1 MHLLLFQIPL
11 EVDIRKGGDDGV
23 PIVVSAPDSLVS
35 KAYGDLAQKV
45 VDRLDEFSKEHPPPE
60 ILLWSC
66 VVCFRN

>member
-1 MHLLLFQIPL
+1 M
-11 EVDIRKGGDDGV
+11 DIRKGGDDGV

-60 ILLWSC
+60 ILL
-66 VVCFRN
+66 

>member
-1 MHLLLFQIPL
+1 M
-11 EVDIRKGGDDGV
+11 DIRKGGDDGV

-45 VDRLDEFSKEHPPPE
+45 VNRLDELSKEHPPE

-66 VVCFRN
+66 GVCFRS

>member
-1 MHLLLFQIPL
+1 M
-11 EVDIRKGGDDGV
+11 DIRKGGDDGV

-45 VDRLDEFSKEHPPPE
+45 VNRLDELSKENPPPE

-66 VVCFRN
+66 GVCFRS